1 MALFDEMNH
10 TKLSIALSVLT
21 IFSIFLIVDYL
32 EHNLAFGSF
41 HENPI
46 ISIGLDS
53 GFLTYDDIIT
63 GFSIK
68 YPTDWERAQHLDKSV
83 TFLAP
88 RESNSD
94 TNPADTN
101 RAGLGIMVIEVE
113 SNKTLAS
120 ITQNQL
126 NKLKN
131 LYPDIQILESMETIF
146 LGHPSHM
153 IIFTATDN
161 TQSMRKAMQFWFKE
175 DNKAFLMTYKSDNQR
190 YSKYLPTIDK
200 MLNSFYTYKK

>member
-1 MALFDEMNH
+1 MVLFDEMNH
-10 TKLSIALSVLT
+10 TKLSIVLSVLT
-21 IFSIFLIVDYL
+21 IFSIFLIIDYL
-32 EHNLAFGSF
+32 ELNLAFGSF

-46 ISIGLDS
+46 ITIGLDS
-53 GFLTYDDIIT
+53 EFLTYDDIIT

-68 YPTDWERAQHLDKSV
+68 YPPDWERAQHLDKSV

-94 TNPADTN
+94 TNPA
-101 RAGLGIMVIEVE
+101 GLGIMVIEVE

-126 NKLKN
+126 NTLKN

-161 TQSMRKAMQFWFKE
+161 TQSMRKAMQILFKE

>member
-1 MALFDEMNH
+1 MVLFDEMNH

-21 IFSIFLIVDYL
+21 IFSIFLIDYL
-32 EHNLAFGSF
+32 EHSLAFGSF

-46 ISIGLDS
+46 ITIGLDS
-53 GFLTYDDIIT
+53 EFLTYDDIIT

-68 YPTDWERAQHLDKSV
+68 YPPDWERAQHLDKSV

-94 TNPADTN
+94 TNPA
-101 RAGLGIMVIEVE
+101 GLGIMVIEVE

-126 NKLKN
+126 NTLKN

-161 TQSMRKAMQFWFKE
+161 TQTMRKAMQIWFKE

>member
-1 MALFDEMNH
+1 MVLFDEMNH

-46 ISIGLDS
+46 ITIGLDS
-53 GFLTYDDIIT
+53 EFLTYDDIIT

-68 YPTDWERAQHLDKSV
+68 YPPDWERAQHLDKSV

-94 TNPADTN
+94 TNP
-101 RAGLGIMVIEVE
+101 AGLGIMVIEVE

-161 TQSMRKAMQFWFKE
+161 TQTMRKAMQIWFKE
-175 DNKAFLMTYKSDNQR
+175 DNQR

>member
-1 MALFDEMNH
+1 MVLFDEMNH
-10 TKLSIALSVLT
+10 TKISIALSVLT

-41 HENPI
+41 HENSI
-46 ISIGLDS
+46 ITIGLDS
-53 GFLTYDDIIT
+53 EFLTYDDLIT

-68 YPTDWERAQHLDKSV
+68 YPPDWERAQHIDKSV

-94 TNPADTN
+94 TNPA
-101 RAGLGIMVIEVE
+101 GLGIMVIEVV
-113 SNKTLAS
+113 SNNTLAS

-153 IIFTATDN
+153 IIFTAIDN
-161 TQSMRKAMQFWFKE
+161 TQSMRKAMQIWFKE

>member
-1 MALFDEMNH
+1 MVLFDEMNH
-10 TKLSIALSVLT
+10 TKISIALSVLT

-41 HENPI
+41 HENSI
-46 ISIGLDS
+46 ITIGLDS
-53 GFLTYDDIIT
+53 EYLTYDDLIT

-68 YPTDWERAQHLDKSV
+68 YPPDWERAQHIDKSI

-94 TNPADTN
+94 TNPA
-101 RAGLGIMVIEVE
+101 GLGIMVIEVV
-113 SNKTLAS
+113 SNNTLAS

-131 LYPDIQILESMETIF
+131 LYPDIQILESIETIF

-161 TQSMRKAMQFWFKE
+161 TQSMRKAMQIWFKE

>member
-1 MALFDEMNH
+1 MVLFDEMNH
-10 TKLSIALSVLT
+10 TKISIALSVLT

-41 HENPI
+41 HENSI
-46 ISIGLDS
+46 ITIGLDS
-53 GFLTYDDIIT
+53 EFLTYDDLIT

-68 YPTDWERAQHLDKSV
+68 YPPDWERAQHIDKSV

-88 RESNSD
+88 KESNLD
-94 TNPADTN
+94 TNP
-101 RAGLGIMVIEVE
+101 AGLGIMVIEVV
-113 SNKTLAS
+113 SNNTLAS

-161 TQSMRKAMQFWFKE
+161 TQSMRKAMQIWFKE

>member
-1 MALFDEMNH
+1 MVLFDEMNH

-46 ISIGLDS
+46 ITIGLDS
-53 GFLTYDDIIT
+53 EFLTYDDIIT

-68 YPTDWERAQHLDKSV
+68 YPPDWERAQHLDKSV

-94 TNPADTN
+94 TNPA
-101 RAGLGIMVIEVE
+101 GLGIMVIEVE

-126 NKLKN
+126 NTLKN

-161 TQSMRKAMQFWFKE
+161 TQSMRKAMQILFKE

>member
-1 MALFDEMNH
+1 MVLFDAMNH

-21 IFSIFLIVDYL
+21 IFSIFLIDYL

-46 ISIGLDS
+46 ITIGLDS
-53 GFLTYDDIIT
+53 EFLTYDDIIT

-68 YPTDWERAQHLDKSV
+68 YPPDWERAQHLDKSV

-94 TNPADTN
+94 TNP
-101 RAGLGIMVIEVE
+101 AGLGIMVIEVE

-161 TQSMRKAMQFWFKE
+161 TQSMRKAMQIWFKE

>member
-1 MALFDEMNH
+1 MVLFDEMNH
-10 TKLSIALSVLT
+10 TKLSIVLSVLT

-46 ISIGLDS
+46 ITIGLDS
-53 GFLTYDDIIT
+53 EFLTYDDIIT

-68 YPTDWERAQHLDKSV
+68 YPPDWERAQHLDKSV

-94 TNPADTN
+94 TNPA
-101 RAGLGIMVIEVE
+101 GLGIMVIEVE

-126 NKLKN
+126 NSLKN

-161 TQSMRKAMQFWFKE
+161 TQSMRKAMQIWFKE

>member
-1 MALFDEMNH
+1 MVLFDEMNH
-10 TKLSIALSVLT
+10 TKISIALSVLT

-41 HENPI
+41 HENSI
-46 ISIGLDS
+46 ITIGLDS
-53 GFLTYDDIIT
+53 EYLTYDDLIT

-68 YPTDWERAQHLDKSV
+68 YPPDWERAQHIDKSI

-94 TNPADTN
+94 TNPA
-101 RAGLGIMVIEVE
+101 GLGIMVIEVV
-113 SNKTLAS
+113 SNNTLAS

-161 TQSMRKAMQFWFKE
+161 TQSMRKAMQIWFKE
-175 DNKAFLMTYKSDNQR
+175 DKKAFLMTYKSDNQR

>member
-1 MALFDEMNH
+1 MVIFDEMNH
-10 TKLSIALSVLT
+10 TKLSIVLSALT

-46 ISIGLDS
+46 ITIGLDS
-53 GFLTYDDIIT
+53 EFLTYDDIIT

-68 YPTDWERAQHLDKSV
+68 YPPDWERAQHLDKSV

-94 TNPADTN
+94 TNPA
-101 RAGLGIMVIEVE
+101 GLGIMVIEVE

-126 NKLKN
+126 NILKN

-161 TQSMRKAMQFWFKE
+161 TQSMRKAMQIWFKE
-175 DNKAFLMTYKSDNQR
+175 DNKAFLMTYKSDNER
-190 YSKYLPTIDK
+190 YSKYLPIIDR

>member
-1 MALFDEMNH
+1 MVIFDEMNH
-10 TKLSIALSVLT
+10 TKLSIVLSALT

-46 ISIGLDS
+46 ITIGLDS
-53 GFLTYDDIIT
+53 EFLTYDDIIT

-68 YPTDWERAQHLDKSV
+68 YPPDWERAQHLDKSV

-88 RESNSD
+88 RERNSD
-94 TNPADTN
+94 TNP
-101 RAGLGIMVIEVE
+101 AGLGIMVIEVE

-126 NKLKN
+126 NTLKN

-161 TQSMRKAMQFWFKE
+161 TQSMRKAMQIWFKE

>member
-1 MALFDEMNH
+1 MVLFDGMNH
-10 TKLSIALSVLT
+10 TKLSIALSVLI
-21 IFSIFLIVDYL
+21 IFSIFLIIDYL

-46 ISIGLDS
+46 ITIGLDS
-53 GFLTYDDIIT
+53 EFLTYDDIIT

-68 YPTDWERAQHLDKSV
+68 YPPDWERAQHLDKSV

-94 TNPADTN
+94 TNPA
-101 RAGLGIMVIEVE
+101 GLGIMVIEVE
-113 SNKTLAS
+113 SNKSLVS

-126 NKLKN
+126 NTLKI

-161 TQSMRKAMQFWFKE
+161 TQSMRKAMQIWFKE

>member
-1 MALFDEMNH
+1 MVLFDEINRN
-10 TKLSIALSVLT
+10 KISIALSVLT

-32 EHNLAFGSF
+32 EHNPAFGSF

-46 ISIGLDS
+46 ITIGLDS
-53 GFLTYDDIIT
+53 EFLTYDDIIT

-68 YPTDWERAQHLDKSV
+68 YPPDWERAQHLDKSV

-94 TNPADTN
+94 TNPA
-101 RAGLGIMVIEVE
+101 GLGIMVIEVE
-113 SNKTLAS
+113 SNNTLAS

-126 NKLKN
+126 NTLKN

-161 TQSMRKAMQFWFKE
+161 TQSMRKAMQIWFKE

>member
-1 MALFDEMNH
+1 MVLFDEINR
-10 TKLSIALSVLT
+10 TKISIALSVLT

-32 EHNLAFGSF
+32 EHNPAFGSF

-46 ISIGLDS
+46 ITIGLDS
-53 GFLTYDDIIT
+53 EFLTYDDIIT

-68 YPTDWERAQHLDKSV
+68 YPPEWERAQHIDKSV

-94 TNPADTN
+94 TNPA
-101 RAGLGIMVIEVE
+101 GLEIMVIEVE
-113 SNKTLAS
+113 SNNTLAS

-126 NKLKN
+126 NTLKN

-161 TQSMRKAMQFWFKE
+161 TQSMRKAMQIWFKE

>member
-1 MALFDEMNH
+1 MVLFDEMNH
-10 TKLSIALSVLT
+10 TKLSIALSALT
-21 IFSIFLIVDYL
+21 IFSIFLILDYL

-46 ISIGLDS
+46 ITIGLDS
-53 GFLTYDDIIT
+53 EFLTYDDIIT

-68 YPTDWERAQHLDKSV
+68 YPPDWERAQHLDKSV

-94 TNPADTN
+94 TNPA
-101 RAGLGIMVIEVE
+101 GLGIMVIEVE

-126 NKLKN
+126 NTLKN

-161 TQSMRKAMQFWFKE
+161 TQSMRKAMQIWFKE

>member
-1 MALFDEMNH
+1 MNH
-10 TKLSIALSVLT
+10 TKISIALSVLT

-32 EHNLAFGSF
+32 EHNPAFGSF

-46 ISIGLDS
+46 ITIGLDS
-53 GFLTYDDIIT
+53 EFLTYDDIIT

-68 YPTDWERAQHLDKSV
+68 YPPEWERAQHIDKSV

-94 TNPADTN
+94 TNPA
-101 RAGLGIMVIEVE
+101 GLGIMVIEVE
-113 SNKTLAS
+113 SNNTLAS

-126 NKLKN
+126 NTLKN

-161 TQSMRKAMQFWFKE
+161 TQSMRKAMQIWFKE

>member
-1 MALFDEMNH
+1 MVLFDEMNH
-10 TKLSIALSVLT
+10 TKISIALSVLT

-41 HENPI
+41 HENSI
-46 ISIGLDS
+46 ITIGLDS
-53 GFLTYDDIIT
+53 EFLTYDDLIT

-68 YPTDWERAQHLDKSV
+68 YPPDWERAQHIDKSV

-94 TNPADTN
+94 TNPA
-101 RAGLGIMVIEVE
+101 GLGIMVIEVV
-113 SNKTLAS
+113 SNNTLAS

-153 IIFTATDN
+153 IIFAATDN
-161 TQSMRKAMQFWFKE
+161 TQSMRKAMQIWFKE

>member
-1 MALFDEMNH
+1 MVLFDEMNH
-10 TKLSIALSVLT
+10 TKLSMALSILT

-46 ISIGLDS
+46 ITIGLDS
-53 GFLTYDDIIT
+53 EFLTYDDIIT

-68 YPTDWERAQHLDKSV
+68 YPPDWERAQHLDKSV

-94 TNPADTN
+94 TNPA
-101 RAGLGIMVIEVE
+101 GLGIMVIEVE

-126 NKLKN
+126 NTLKN

-161 TQSMRKAMQFWFKE
+161 TQSMRKAMQIWFKE

>member
-1 MALFDEMNH
+1 MNH
-10 TKLSIALSVLT
+10 TKLSIVLSALT

-46 ISIGLDS
+46 ITVGLDS
-53 GFLTYDDIIT
+53 EFLTYDDIIT

-68 YPTDWERAQHLDKSV
+68 YPPDWERAQHLDKSV

-94 TNPADTN
+94 TNPA
-101 RAGLGIMVIEVE
+101 GLGIMVIEVE
-113 SNKTLAS
+113 SNKSLAS

-126 NKLKN
+126 NTLKN

-161 TQSMRKAMQFWFKE
+161 TQSMRKAMQIWFKE

-190 YSKYLPTIDK
+190 YSKYLPIIDR

>member
-1 MALFDEMNH
+1 MVLFDEMNH

-21 IFSIFLIVDYL
+21 IFSIFLIDYL

-46 ISIGLDS
+46 ITIGLDS
-53 GFLTYDDIIT
+53 EFLTYDDIIT

-68 YPTDWERAQHLDKSV
+68 YPPDWERAQHLDKSV

-94 TNPADTN
+94 TNPA
-101 RAGLGIMVIEVE
+101 GLEIMVIGVE

-161 TQSMRKAMQFWFKE
+161 TQSMRKAMQIWFKE

>member
-1 MALFDEMNH
+1 MVLFDKTNH
-10 TKLSIALSVLT
+10 TKISIALSVVA
-21 IFSIFLIVDYL
+21 IFSIFLIINYL

-46 ISIGLDS
+46 VTIGLDS
-53 GFLTYDDIIT
+53 EFLTYDDLIT

-68 YPTDWERAQHLDKSV
+68 YPPDWERAQHLDKSV

-88 RESNSD
+88 TESNSD
-94 TNPADTN
+94 TNPA
-101 RAGLGIMVIEVE
+101 GLGIMVIDLE
-113 SNKTLAS
+113 SNETLAS

-126 NKLKN
+126 NTLKN

-161 TQSMRKAMQFWFKE
+161 TQTLRKAMQVWFKE
-175 DNKAFLMTYKSDNQR
+175 DNKAFLMTYKSDNQM
-190 YSKYLPTIDK
+190 YSKYLPTIDE

>member
-1 MALFDEMNH
+1 MVLFDEMNH
-10 TKLSIALSVLT
+10 TKLSIVLSVLT

-46 ISIGLDS
+46 ITIGLDS
-53 GFLTYDDIIT
+53 EFLTYDDIIT

-68 YPTDWERAQHLDKSV
+68 YPPDWERAQHLDKSV

-94 TNPADTN
+94 TNP
-101 RAGLGIMVIEVE
+101 AGLGIMVIEVE

-161 TQSMRKAMQFWFKE
+161 TQSMRKAMQIWFKE

>member
-1 MALFDEMNH
+1 MVLFDETND
-10 TKLSIALSVLT
+10 TKISIALSVVA
-21 IFSIFLIVDYL
+21 IFSIFLIINYL

-46 ISIGLDS
+46 VTIGLDS
-53 GFLTYDDIIT
+53 EFLTYDDLIT

-68 YPTDWERAQHLDKSV
+68 YPQDWERAQHLDKSV

-88 RESNSD
+88 TESNSD
-94 TNPADTN
+94 TNPA
-101 RAGLGIMVIEVE
+101 GLGIMVIDIE

-126 NKLKN
+126 NTLKN

-161 TQSMRKAMQFWFKE
+161 TQTLRKAMQVWFKE
-175 DNKAFLMTYKSDNQR
+175 DNKAFLMTYKSDNQM
-190 YSKYLPTIDK
+190 YSKYLPTIDE

>member
-1 MALFDEMNH
+1 MVLLDEINH
-10 TKLSIALSVLT
+10 TKISIALSVLT

-41 HENPI
+41 HEDPI
-46 ISIGLDS
+46 ITIGLDS
-53 GFLTYDDIIT
+53 EFLTYDDIIS

-68 YPTDWERAQHLDKSV
+68 YPPDWERAQHLDKSV

-94 TNPADTN
+94 INP
-101 RAGLGIMVIEVE
+101 AGLGIMVIEVE
-113 SNKTLAS
+113 SNKTLAA

-126 NKLKN
+126 DTLKN

-161 TQSMRKAMQFWFKE
+161 TQSMRKAMQIWFKE

>member
-1 MALFDEMNH
+1 MVLFDEMNH
-10 TKLSIALSVLT
+10 TKLSIVLSALT

-46 ISIGLDS
+46 ITIGLDAE
-53 GFLTYDDIIT
+53 FLTYDDIIT

-68 YPTDWERAQHLDKSV
+68 YPPDWERAQHLDKSV

-94 TNPADTN
+94 TNPT
-101 RAGLGIMVIEVE
+101 GLGIMVIEVE

-126 NKLKN
+126 NTLKN

-161 TQSMRKAMQFWFKE
+161 TQSMRKAMQIWFKE

>member
-1 MALFDEMNH
+1 MVLFDEMHH

-21 IFSIFLIVDYL
+21 IFSIFLIDYL

-41 HENPI
+41 HENPKI
-46 ISIGLDS
+46 TIGLDS
-53 GFLTYDDIIT
+53 EFLTYDDIIT

-68 YPTDWERAQHLDKSV
+68 YPPDWERAQHLDKSV

-94 TNPADTN
+94 TNP
-101 RAGLGIMVIEVE
+101 AGLGIMVIEVE

-161 TQSMRKAMQFWFKE
+161 TQSMRKAMQIWFKE

>member
-1 MALFDEMNH
+1 MVLFDEINR

-46 ISIGLDS
+46 ITIGLDS
-53 GFLTYDDIIT
+53 EFLTYDDIIS

-68 YPTDWERAQHLDKSV
+68 YPPDWERAQHLDKSV

-94 TNPADTN
+94 TNPA
-101 RAGLGIMVIEVE
+101 GLGIMVIVVE

-126 NKLKN
+126 NTLKN

-161 TQSMRKAMQFWFKE
+161 TQSMRKAMQIWFKE

>member
-1 MALFDEMNH
+1 MNH
-10 TKLSIALSVLT
+10 TKLSIVLSALT

-46 ISIGLDS
+46 ITIGLDS
-53 GFLTYDDIIT
+53 EFLTYDDIIT

-68 YPTDWERAQHLDKSV
+68 YPPDWERAQHLDKSV

-94 TNPADTN
+94 TNPA
-101 RAGLGIMVIEVE
+101 GIGIMVIEVE
-113 SNKTLAS
+113 SNKSLAS

-126 NKLKN
+126 NTLKN

-161 TQSMRKAMQFWFKE
+161 TQSMRKAMQIWFKE

>member
-1 MALFDEMNH
+1 MVLFDEMNH
-10 TKLSIALSVLT
+10 TKISIALSVLT

-32 EHNLAFGSF
+32 EHNLAFGSI
-41 HENPI
+41 HENSI
-46 ISIGLDS
+46 ITIGLDS
-53 GFLTYDDIIT
+53 EFLTYDDLIT

-68 YPTDWERAQHLDKSV
+68 YPPDWERAQHIDKSV

-88 RESNSD
+88 RESYSD
-94 TNPADTN
+94 TNP
-101 RAGLGIMVIEVE
+101 AGLGIMVIEVV
-113 SNKTLAS
+113 SNNTLAS

-161 TQSMRKAMQFWFKE
+161 TQSMRKAMQIWFKE

>member
-1 MALFDEMNH
+1 MVLFDKTNH
-10 TKLSIALSVLT
+10 TKISIAFSVVA
-21 IFSIFLIVDYL
+21 IFSIFLIIDYL
-32 EHNLAFGSF
+32 EQNIAFGSF

-46 ISIGLDS
+46 ITIGLDS
-53 GFLTYDDIIT
+53 EFLTYDDLIT

-68 YPTDWERAQHLDKSV
+68 YPPDWERAQHLDKSV

-88 RESNSD
+88 TESNSG
-94 TNPADTN
+94 TNP
-101 RAGLGIMVIEVE
+101 AGLGIMVIDVE

-126 NKLKN
+126 DTLKN

-161 TQSMRKAMQFWFKE
+161 TQTLRKAMQVWFKV
-175 DNKAFLMTYKSDNQR
+175 DNKAFLMTYKSDNQM
-190 YSKYLPTIDK
+190 YSKYLPTIDE

>member
-1 MALFDEMNH
+1 MVLFDEMNH

-21 IFSIFLIVDYL
+21 IFSIFLIDYL

-41 HENPI
+41 QERPI
-46 ISIGLDS
+46 ITIGLDS
-53 GFLTYDDIIT
+53 EFLTYDDIIT

-68 YPTDWERAQHLDKSV
+68 YPPDWERAQHLDKSV

-94 TNPADTN
+94 TNP
-101 RAGLGIMVIEVE
+101 AGLGIMVIEVE

-131 LYPDIQILESMETIF
+131 LYPDIQILESIETIF

-161 TQSMRKAMQFWFKE
+161 TQSMRKAMQIWFKE

>member
-1 MALFDEMNH
+1 MVLFDETND
-10 TKLSIALSVLT
+10 TKISIALSVVA
-21 IFSIFLIVDYL
+21 IFSIFLIINYL

-46 ISIGLDS
+46 VTIGLDS
-53 GFLTYDDIIT
+53 EFLTYDDLIT

-68 YPTDWERAQHLDKSV
+68 YPQDWERAQHLDKSV

-88 RESNSD
+88 TESNSN
-94 TNPADTN
+94 TNP
-101 RAGLGIMVIEVE
+101 AGLGIMVIDIE

-126 NKLKN
+126 NTLKN

-161 TQSMRKAMQFWFKE
+161 TQTLRKAMQVWFKE
-175 DNKAFLMTYKSDNQR
+175 DNKAFLMTYKSDNQM
-190 YSKYLPTIDK
+190 YSKYLPTIDE

>member
-1 MALFDEMNH
+1 MVLFDEMNH

-21 IFSIFLIVDYL
+21 IFSIFLIDYL

-46 ISIGLDS
+46 ITIGLDS
-53 GFLTYDDIIT
+53 EFLTYDDIIT

-68 YPTDWERAQHLDKSV
+68 YPPDWERAQHLDKSV

-88 RESNSD
+88 TESNSD
-94 TNPADTN
+94 TNP
-101 RAGLGIMVIEVE
+101 AGLGIMVIEVE

-126 NKLKN
+126 NTLKN

-161 TQSMRKAMQFWFKE
+161 TQSMRKAMQIWFKE

>member
-1 MALFDEMNH
+1 MVLFDEMNH
-10 TKLSIALSVLT
+10 TKLSIVLSALT

-46 ISIGLDS
+46 ITIGLDAE
-53 GFLTYDDIIT
+53 FLTYDDIIT

-68 YPTDWERAQHLDKSV
+68 YPPDWERAQHLDKSV

-94 TNPADTN
+94 TNPA
-101 RAGLGIMVIEVE
+101 GLGIMVIEVE

-126 NKLKN
+126 NTLKI

-153 IIFTATDN
+153 IIFTATDD
-161 TQSMRKAMQFWFKE
+161 TQSMRKAMQIWFKE

>member
-1 MALFDEMNH
+1 MVLFDEMNH
-10 TKLSIALSVLT
+10 TKISIALSVLT

-32 EHNLAFGSF
+32 EHNPAFGSF

-46 ISIGLDS
+46 ITIGLDS
-53 GFLTYDDIIT
+53 EFLTYDDIIT

-68 YPTDWERAQHLDKSV
+68 YPPDWERAQHLDKSV

-94 TNPADTN
+94 TNPA
-101 RAGLGIMVIEVE
+101 GLGIMVIEVE
-113 SNKTLAS
+113 SNNTLAS

-126 NKLKN
+126 NTLKN

-161 TQSMRKAMQFWFKE
+161 TQSMRKAMQIWFKE

>member
-1 MALFDEMNH
+1 MVLFDEMHH

-21 IFSIFLIVDYL
+21 IFSIFLIDYL
-32 EHNLAFGSF
+32 DNHLAFGSF

-46 ISIGLDS
+46 ITIGLDS
-53 GFLTYDDIIT
+53 EFLTYDDIIT

-68 YPTDWERAQHLDKSV
+68 YPPDWERAQHLDKSV

-94 TNPADTN
+94 TNP
-101 RAGLGIMVIEVE
+101 AGLGIMVIEVE

-161 TQSMRKAMQFWFKE
+161 TQSMRKAMQIWFKE

>member
-1 MALFDEMNH
+1 MNH
-10 TKLSIALSVLT
+10 TKLPIALSVLT
-21 IFSIFLIVDYL
+21 IFSIFLIDYL
-32 EHNLAFGSF
+32 EHSLAFGSF

-46 ISIGLDS
+46 ITIGLDS
-53 GFLTYDDIIT
+53 EFLTYDDIIT

-68 YPTDWERAQHLDKSV
+68 YPPDWERAQHLDKSV

-94 TNPADTN
+94 TNP
-101 RAGLGIMVIEVE
+101 AGLGIMVIEVE

-161 TQSMRKAMQFWFKE
+161 TQSMRKAMQIWFKE